1 MTVIRKI
8 WLQQPIAFARVGISP
23 IPAPAFRW
31 SGNDL
36 RPRGSG
42 KTMILPSPTY
52 SVDKE
57 NGTLM
62 REPDSEFTLLKD
74 EKGIRP
80 VCPFFELHGEWDGQT
95 PDNGTAL
102 TLDVLKAAGVDLK
115 DLKWTVHHAN
125 HKAYSLTHDQGD
137 RIEAR
142 LSIPGNHHSRVTL
155 QGRSP
160 DGAAKPLIPSD
171 QFIPMGEV
179 QVVQPTPERPGIRFR
194 FYAPPGHA
202 YGPTNLQERLKK
214 HSPLDY
220 IIGLFKVN
228 DRWKDFKLPRERC
241 ILNADA
247 SWTKYQLVTYS
258 QLLAALPR
266 VVMNLRKFIALL
278 RQVQLSELARF
289 VIGPTA
295 DAGKLPPGL
304 YASWA
309 GGGAALSSLGIVDDL
324 GDGIITCE
332 IAGVANVASARI
344 VVAPPH
350 FSPDRRPPISI
361 ADQLADRELRK
372 DVRSE
377 DWTSA
382 ANWPELQAEIDDL
395 LDRAFETESL
405 SNLDAWNK
413 TLTEENTSDAVYRGD
428 PNPPKQPD
436 ALLWPD
442 LHKETV
448 LDLPLSERGR
458 WRHRRNTADEFFE
471 QLIRDDAD
479 LFNEWI
485 RTPDDDESLY
495 YDRRMPALMRGSD
508 RRPLHLTRRQLESL
522 RKWIGVLR
530 KQHAEE
536 QK

>member
-8 WLQQPIAFARVGISP
+8 WLQQPIAFARVGMSS

-42 KTMILPSPTY
+42 RTMLLPSATY
-52 SVDKE
+52 SVDKQD
-57 NGTLM
+57 GSLV

-74 EKGIRP
+74 EQGIRP

-115 DLKWTVHHAN
+115 DITWKVHHAN
-125 HKAYSLTHDQGD
+125 HKAYSLTHDEGD

-142 LSIPGNHHSRVTL
+142 LSIAGNEHSRQTL
-155 QGRSP
+155 QGQSP
-160 DGAAKPLIPSD
+160 HGTAKPLIPPD
-171 QFIPMGEV
+171 QSIPMGEV
-179 QVVQPTPERPGIRFR
+179 QVVQPTADSPGIRLR

-202 YGPTNLQERLKK
+202 YGPTNIQDRLKS
-214 HSPLDY
+214 HSLLDY
-220 IIGLFKVN
+220 IIALFGVN
-228 DRWKDFKLPRERC
+228 NRWKDFKLPPERC

-247 SWTKYQLVTYS
+247 AWPGYKLLTYS
-258 QLLAALPR
+258 QVLSAFPR
-266 VVMNLRKFIALL
+266 VVKNLRKFIALL
-278 RQVQLSELARF
+278 KQVQLSELARF
-289 VIGPTA
+289 IIGPTA

-304 YASWA
+304 FASWA

-332 IAGVANVASARI
+332 IAGVSNVASARI

-361 ADQLADRELRK
+361 ADQLTDRELRAE
-372 DVRSE
+372 VRTADWASE
-377 DWTSA
+377 
-382 ANWPELQAEIDDL
+382 ANWPEMQAEIDDL

-428 PNPPKQPD
+428 PNPPKNPG
-436 ALLWPD
+436 ALLWAD

-448 LDLPLSERGR
+448 LDLPLAERGR
-458 WRHRRNTADEFFE
+458 WRHRRNTANEFFE
-471 QLIRDDAD
+471 QLIRDEED
-479 LFNEWI
+479 LFDEWI
-485 RTPDDDESLY
+485 RTPDEGASLY
-495 YDRRMPALMRGSD
+495 YDKRMPALMRGSD
-508 RRPLHLTRRQLESL
+508 RRPLHLTRRQLEAL
-522 RKWIGVLR
+522 RKWIAALR
-530 KQHAEE
+530 QRQAEE
-536 QK
+536 K